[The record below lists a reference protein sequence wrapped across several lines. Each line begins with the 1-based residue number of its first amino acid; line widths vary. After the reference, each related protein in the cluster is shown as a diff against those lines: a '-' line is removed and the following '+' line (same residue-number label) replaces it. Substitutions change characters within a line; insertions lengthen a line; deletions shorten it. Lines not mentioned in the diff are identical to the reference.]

1 MSDRDGNSFLW
12 FVAGL
17 GIGASLGILYAP
29 SSGAETRQTLRS
41 KAEEGRDLVRERTTR
56 ARQQANDWV
65 ERGRDVLNQQKDQF
79 RAAYDAGRQAYR
91 EATTAEGEPGKV

>member
-65 ERGRDVLNQQKDQF
+65 DRGRDVLNQQ
-79 RAAYDAGRQAYR
+79 
-91 EATTAEGEPGKV
+91 